1 MNSVKKIRTK
11 QGNLNLIE
19 VSLPNIKASFL
30 DYGATIYDIKTKDK
44 NGEFES
50 IALKYQDIN
59 DYFNNNIFL
68 NSTVGPLSGRTKD
81 GLFYIDDKKF
91 QLDLNDGKVDLH
103 SGKDSLASK
112 YFDFEIIE
120 DEKSIK
126 VIFTHIANYDS
137 AFPGVQVFKTI
148 YTISET
154 SLLIEFLGETDT
166 TTAMNLTNHV
176 YFNLSGDMKSRVLD
190 STLKVNSSRAL
201 KTDEDFVPCAVFDST
216 NSHLDFRKTKR
227 IKDSFF
233 EGIYDTPAFGI
244 DDQFLVDEVNF
255 DISQATLTDEVSNRT
270 LDVYTTYPVIVIYTH
285 NHISNQMLFDG
296 LHTQHMGICFETQY
310 ESNGINIPEFNNSIL
325 RKDEKYY
332 HKTLYKFGL
341 KKSM

>member
-50 IALKYQDIN
+50 IVLKYQDIN

-126 VIFTHIANYDS
+126 VIFKPI
-137 AFPGVQVFKTI
+137 QI
-148 YTISET
+148 
-154 SLLIEFLGETDT
+154 
-166 TTAMNLTNHV
+166 
-176 YFNLSGDMKSRVLD
+176 
-190 STLKVNSSRAL
+190 
-201 KTDEDFVPCAVFDST
+201 
-216 NSHLDFRKTKR
+216 
-227 IKDSFF
+227 
-233 EGIYDTPAFGI
+233 
-244 DDQFLVDEVNF
+244 
-255 DISQATLTDEVSNRT
+255 
-270 LDVYTTYPVIVIYTH
+270 
-285 NHISNQMLFDG
+285 
-296 LHTQHMGICFETQY
+296 
-310 ESNGINIPEFNNSIL
+310 
-325 RKDEKYY
+325 
-332 HKTLYKFGL
+332 
-341 KKSM
+341 